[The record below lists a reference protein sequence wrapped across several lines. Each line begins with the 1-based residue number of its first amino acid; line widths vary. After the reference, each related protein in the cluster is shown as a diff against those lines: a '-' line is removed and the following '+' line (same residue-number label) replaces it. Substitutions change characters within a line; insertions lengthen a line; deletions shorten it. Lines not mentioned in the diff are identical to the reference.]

1 MVEPL
6 LLAPG
11 LACTAEL
18 FRPQID
24 VFSSERAVFLVDNR
38 SDDRIEAMA
47 ARALAE
53 APERFAL
60 AGLSMGGYLALAM
73 QRLAP
78 ERVTRLALL
87 DTTARPDTPEG
98 TERRHTLMGWA
109 RSGEFGRV
117 HETLWPRLVHPDR
130 YNDRVLEGIVRRM
143 LDETGVDGFCR
154 QQEAIIARVDSRPL
168 LAAIDCPTL
177 VLVGADDA
185 ITPPEMAQEMADAIP
200 HAKLSVIPETGHL
213 ATLEAPVHVNAAL
226 AKWLML

>member
-1 MVEPL
+1 MAEPL
-6 LLAPG
+6 LLVPG

-24 VFSSERAVFLVDNR
+24 VFSSERTIIIADNR
-38 SDDRIEAMA
+38 SDDQIEAMA
-47 ARALAE
+47 ERALAV

-60 AGLSMGGYLALAM
+60 AGLSMGGYVALAI

-98 TERRHTLMGWA
+98 TERRRTLMGWA
-109 RSGEFGRV
+109 RSGETDRI
-117 HETLWPRLVHPDR
+117 HKALWPRLVHPDR
-130 YNDRVLEGIVRRM
+130 QSDRVLEGIVRTM
-143 LDETGVDGFCR
+143 LDDTGPDAFCR

-168 LAAIDCPTL
+168 LGAIACPTM
-177 VLVGADDA
+177 VLVGAQDA

-200 HAKLSVIPETGHL
+200 KSKLVVVPETGHL

-226 AKWLML
+226 ARWMIG